1 MKAFKPLP
9 SNHQWSKK
17 NFSLLFKFL
26 KLTEKKIFVR
36 AVLWTTLFYYILI
49 IVPIYTCIF

>member
-17 NFSLLFKFL
+17 KFSLLFKFL
-26 KLTEKKIFVR
+26 KLTEKKYLYVQ
-36 AVLWTTLFYYILI
+36 YYGQHYFIT
-49 IVPIYTCIF
+49 Y

>member
-26 KLTEKKIFVR
+26 RVPPDCSM
-36 AVLWTTLFYYILI
+36 WTARTDLDY
-49 IVPIYTCIF
+49 C